1 MIAVRLAKVLVQV
14 GVQKRVQV
22 CVLIRVQVVVRIPRK
37 MKVLIAARPVKVR
50 VQAGV
55 QLGVQVDVQII
66 VQVVVRILR
75 KELKN
80 RPIAGITAKQHVWVV
95 AMVNA
100 KVIAEVPVKK
110 DARETAGKT
119 ANILA

>member
-1 MIAVRLAKVLVQV
+1 MIAARPVKVLVQV
-14 GVQKRVQV
+14 AVQKRVQV
-22 CVLIRVQVVVRIPRK
+22 CVLIRVQVVVRVLRK

-55 QLGVQVDVQII
+55 QLRVQVGVQII

-80 RPIAGITAKQHVWVV
+80 RPIAGITAKHPVWVV

-100 KVIAEVPVKK
+100 KVIAEVPVKM
-110 DARETAGKT
+110 DARETVGKT